1 MISVSDLVQVIVT
14 GVALGSIY
22 TLMGKGLF
30 ITFLTT
36 KALNFGQGDFLM
48 IAAFLGMSLM
58 LAGFSPILVFAVV
71 FAVLILLAL
80 VLERVAIR
88 PLQKATAGSA
98 SSLAWILTTLGFGML
113 LQNVVTLVWGKS
125 RFFSPPLF
133 GGGEKKVVTLFGAG
147 FYIEELLVAVV
158 ALLVVGALYY
168 ILFRTRIGKDIAAV
182 SFDKGT
188 ASLLG
193 INVRRTVMASYTM
206 MGVLAAI
213 AGVLAGPITAVQS
226 HMGMLFI
233 IKGFAVVSI
242 GGFVN
247 PLGILIAGLSF
258 GIIEGF
264 SNYFDS
270 RFGDLYPFILVL
282 IVLVVRPSGLFG
294 EHRADVR

>member
-1 MISVSDLVQVIVT
+1 MTSVSDIVQVVVT

-30 ITFLTT
+30 ITYRTT
-36 KALNFGQGDFLM
+36 KALNFGQGDFMM
-48 IAAFLGMSLM
+48 IAAFLGMTLM
-58 LAGFSPILVFAVV
+58 TAGVHPILIFVAV
-71 FAVLILLAL
+71 FAVLIVLAL
-80 VLERVAIR
+80 ALERIAIR
-88 PLQKATAGSA
+88 PLEKATAGSA
-98 SSLAWILTTLGFGML
+98 GSMAWILTTLGFGML
-113 LQNVVTLVWGKS
+113 LQNTVTLVWGKS

-133 GGGEKKVVTLFGAG
+133 SGGEKKVVTLFGAG
-147 FYIEELLVAVV
+147 FFVEELLVAVV
-158 ALLVVGALYY
+158 ALLVVACLYW
-168 ILFRTRIGKDIAAV
+168 ILFRTRTGKDIAAV
-182 SFDKGT
+182 SFNKGT

-193 INVRRTVMASYTM
+193 INVRRTVMVSYAL

-213 AGVLAGPITAVQS
+213 SGVLAGPIVAVQS

-247 PLGILIAGLSF
+247 PLGILIAGLAF

-282 IVLVVRPSGLFG
+282 LFLIAKPTGLFG
-294 EHRADVR
+294 ERKADVR

>member
-1 MISVSDLVQVIVT
+1 MISVSDFVQVVVT

-58 LAGFSPILVFAVV
+58 LAGVHPVMVFAAV
-71 FAVLILLAL
+71 FVVLILLAL
-80 VLERVAIR
+80 ALERIAIR

-98 SSLAWILTTLGFGML
+98 GSLAWILTTLGFGML

-133 GGGEKKVVTLFGAG
+133 GSGDRKVVTLFGAG
-147 FYIEELLVAVV
+147 FYVEELLVA
-158 ALLVVGALYY
+158 ALALFAVGALYY

-193 INVRRTVMASYTM
+193 INVRRTVMVSYAL

-247 PLGILIAGLSF
+247 PLGILIAGLAF

-270 RFGDLYPFILVL
+270 RFGDLYPFVLVL
-282 IVLVVRPSGLFG
+282 VFLIVKPSGLFG
-294 EHRADVR
+294 EHRTDVR